1 MIWVVAG
8 AVIGALV
15 GEGIGREFWLW
26 GLIVGM
32 LAGHGLLLRMR
43 KASQTDVDA
52 LRAEVDALRR
62 RVDGRPLDHVEQR
75 AAVEASTPPAVVDD
89 APESATRVP
98 AAEMAPAS
106 EVERAIE
113 SAPAIESEPA
123 KPDTRRP
130 AGRRLTDDL
139 LGHPERSVR
148 DEMGS
153 RPTEALNQEMLASA
167 QSQHAEH
174 PDRSPAQP
182 NVLARAW
189 AWLFGGN
196 AVVRIG
202 VVVLFFGVAFL
213 LKYAYDRIQV
223 SIEVRLIGV
232 AIGAIIMLIVGW
244 RLRERR
250 RDYALVM
257 QGGAIGILFLA
268 VFGAFRL
275 WSLIDA
281 GPAFAILVILAG
293 LAAVLAILQDALIL
307 AVIGTAGGFLAP

>member
-1 MIWVVAG
+1 MWIVAG
-8 AVIGALV
+8 GVIGGLV

-32 LAGHGLLLRMR
+32 LAGQGQWLRMR
-43 KASQTDVDA
+43 NASRAEFNA

-62 RVDGRPLDHVEQR
+62 RVDARPIDPIEQR
-75 AAVEASTPPAVVDD
+75 AAEEESAASSVADDVHELPTPVP
-89 APESATRVP
+89 APESAATG
-98 AAEMAPAS
+98 A
-106 EVERAIE
+106 
-113 SAPAIESEPA
+113 
-123 KPDTRRP
+123 DTERP

-139 LGHPERSVR
+139 LGQSQQSVR

-167 QSQHAEH
+167 QSPHGAL
-174 PDRSPAQP
+174 PVSAQP
-182 NVLARAW
+182 NIFAQAW

-213 LKYAYDRIQV
+213 LKYAYDRVQV

-232 AIGAIIMLIVGW
+232 AIGAIIMLVVGW

-257 QGGAIGILFLA
+257 QGGAIGILFLT

-275 WSLIDA
+275 WSLIDQSS
-281 GPAFAILVILAG
+281 PARHRLCS
-293 LAAVLAILQDALIL
+293 
-307 AVIGTAGGFLAP
+307 